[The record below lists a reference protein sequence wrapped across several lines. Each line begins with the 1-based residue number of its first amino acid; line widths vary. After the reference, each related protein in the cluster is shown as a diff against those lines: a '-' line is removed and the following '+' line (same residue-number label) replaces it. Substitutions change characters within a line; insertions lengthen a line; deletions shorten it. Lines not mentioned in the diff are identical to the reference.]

1 MILFL
6 DLHVFIIHQPVI
18 NHRDPFTRFC
28 LRAFDT
34 YVQRF
39 ISAPSIFTPSGLIYY
54 RIPYLR
60 FKGFR
65 IADFVSF
72 FFFFLRI
79 LHQLDSG
86 SISSTTNF
94 VSLNS
99 ADQEFRILNYI
110 CGFRI
115 LDSEFRIV
123 ECQFRIFSFDFL
135 KTEVWAL
142 EFECLLN

>member
-1 MILFL
+1 MFSVSYLRLQYLHPAAKSTTVFRTL
-6 DLHVFIIHQPVI
+6 DL
-18 NHRDPFTRFC
+18 RDFALLIPC
-28 LRAFDT
+28 L
-34 YVQRF
+34 
-39 ISAPSIFTPSGLIYY
+39 
-54 RIPYLR
+54 
-60 FKGFR
+60 
-65 IADFVSF
+65 
-72 FFFFLRI
+72 FFLRI
-79 LHQLDSG
+79 SYQLDSG